1 MGECT
6 ADQAALGRCPTTK
19 KAARCTGEKSKNT
32 DTVSVKVED
41 DDDTYDCFSAV
52 HLSVTSPPS
61 TARGAARTPSTRP
74 AS

>member
-1 MGECT
+1 MGEGT
-6 ADQAALGRCPTTK
+6 AEQAAVGGCPTTK
-19 KAARCTGEKSKNT
+19 KTARCTGDSSKNT

-61 TARGAARTPSTRP
+61 TARGAA
-74 AS
+74 